1 MSAALRIINKRKP
14 ARLSKSS
21 ESAVK
26 DSGNSSPKSVAK
38 KPRTRLRSP
47 SPTMENQPGPT
58 SSSAPSSLDMATFV
72 ASPDQVISLKSTTQV
87 AGATLDSQLVDLS
100 IKHAPD
106 LHATSSATDTTTVA
120 SNTLLVAP
128 VVNNNPLTI
137 TPSHGRYLLPT
148 EKIERLSKK
157 PTRAQ
162 VVQITTNLRRDN
174 CHYLPIDVVHPEN
187 YDSFETLLM
196 LQYVMNPSKME
207 ECTQWKHWDRDRFCQ
222 ELLSAVPDTSV
233 VRPDSATTFVELVSQ
248 LVLQFNLADPA
259 VEEAFDQQLQ
269 AIDRRFPDATP
280 EQHLRAAQILISRL
294 PELPINWRA
303 ILQRLINGQ
312 EVHITT
318 VKSFRFTWLTQ
329 LAKARQIKEM
339 AEEYGYIVNYSEHT
353 RQLADKPIRKKQS
366 VDESS
371 RTTTTSTAKVLCSGC
386 GRDNHLVATCR
397 FKSTEFFNS
406 YPYAY
411 KGSKA
416 HAMLIA
422 KYPDAT
428 VIPFS
433 ELSKE
438 IPRSSASGSS
448 SSKYGPK
455 STGESQTISDILSTM
470 YNDTSDNNYI
480 DVSVS
485 ATLQASI
492 RRRNNVKALL
502 DTGSLA
508 GDFVAFRTLQALNL
522 EPYIL
527 TDRSKLVCSGLD
539 NSCYDVSSYIALQVT
554 YFSENLNK
562 YVAIELKA
570 TILNSSPVDLV
581 IGRES
586 IRKYNLFTEIPSQ
599 LGARPAMSTVT
610 STSVPACCKDTGS
623 TCGCQPEGRSLLLN
637 GSPKGQFFS
646 QKADLAVAQTQ
657 GILGA
662 LVDNSENILRRA
674 AADVDE
680 IDEASSDTFLPW
692 SPRFFDTDPLSKIHV
707 FGDAVQR
714 KQILDLCEEF
724 RDIFRNELDETPAL
738 VPPFDLKVNETKW
751 KVRANRAPPRPQT
764 TANQADIVTQIKT
777 LLQQGIIEK
786 SQSSHYSQILMVPK
800 PDGSRRMCVDFRNLN
815 DCTEDASFP
824 IPHTKQMFSRIG
836 AQKPKYFG
844 TMDLT
849 QGYHQT
855 PLSIPTKVYT
865 SFIVFS
871 GVYQF
876 TRLPFGLKRAPSYFQ
891 EVMATVVLT
900 GLIYLICEM
909 YIDDCIVYGSDMN
922 QFVDRLRQIFMRFRQ
937 HHLFLKASKCYFGYT
952 ELEYV
957 GKVISENGLKMSQE
971 KIRSVLDFP
980 VPSISKQLKSFLGLT
995 NYFRDFVRNHS
1006 AIVKPLNSMLS
1017 NYSKTKKVEWTK
1029 ESLEAFASIKTEVA
1043 KCTTM
1048 HFINETDPIF
1058 LHTDASDYGIGGY
1071 LFQLVD
1077 GKEHP
1082 IAFVSKSLSLS
1093 QIRWA
1098 VIQKE
1103 AYAIFYV
1110 CMHLKSLLRDRKFT
1124 LRTDHRNLLY
1134 ITENSNP
1141 MIVRWYMALSEY
1153 SFNLEF
1159 ISGEANEVAD
1169 SMSRLCR
1176 NNMTES
1182 PREYSAKLIL
1192 SANIIEKFTLT
1203 QVQYKT
1209 IASVHNSNVGH
1220 FGLDRTLKRLK
1231 AIGKVWEFQRQ
1242 HVRYF
1247 IDHCPCCQKMS
1258 LLKIPIHA
1266 HGFTTST
1273 YTPMEC
1279 LNIDFV
1285 GPFPDDGYVF
1295 VIIDTFTRW
1304 VELYHTSD
1312 ATALSAAQSLLKH
1325 FGRFGAPLQ
1334 LRSDNGPHFVAD
1346 VIREFLILVG
1356 TQHCLTLAY
1365 SKEENAL
1372 VERMIKEIN
1381 RHFRALTFENT
1392 SLKKYAESLPFV
1404 QRILNSNYS
1413 DRLKISA
1420 SQLLFGNIVN
1430 LDRGIFLPVDER
1442 PTSKPLSKHIS
1453 DMLQVQDSLLKASA
1467 KQLLRTDLLHM
1478 TSKEQNLTEFEPNS
1492 YVLVHYRSGAPP
1504 SRLHTF
1510 WRGPMQVISGRNPK
1524 YLLKDLVT
1532 HKEKEYHVSDIK
1544 PFNFDPSTTDPLD
1557 IARRDHLEFFVEKVF
1572 AHRGNLKFKRNLEFH
1587 VKWLNYDESHDSW
1600 EPYAALRDTAQ
1611 LHQYLRLHKL
1621 DKLIPHKFKT

>member
-1 MSAALRIINKRKP
+1 LENSLGPDNSAT
-14 ARLSKSS
+14 SS
-21 ESAVK
+21 VDAAT
-26 DSGNSSPKSVAK
+26 PVA
-38 KPRTRLRSP
+38 
-47 SPTMENQPGPT
+47 NPGPVLR
-58 SSSAPSSLDMATFV
+58 LDPTLA
-72 ASPDQVISLKSTTQV
+72 QV
-87 AGATLDSQLVDLS
+87 AGVSSRLDSPPANFL
-100 IKHAPD
+100 HAPV
-106 LHATSSATDTTTVA
+106 LPATFAPVLPATSVA

-128 VVNNNPLTI
+128 VLNNNPLAI
-137 TPSHGRYLLPT
+137 TPSHGRFLLPP

-162 VVQITTNLRRDN
+162 VVQVTTNLRRDN
-174 CHYLPIDVVHPEN
+174 CHYLPVDVVLQEH
-187 YDSFETLLM
+187 YMSFETLLM
-196 LQYVMNPSKME
+196 RQYVMQPSRMA
-207 ECTQWKHWDRDRFCQ
+207 ECSNWKHWDRERFCE
-222 ELLSAVPDTSV
+222 ELLSAVPDMSV
-233 VRPDSATTFVELVSQ
+233 VRPDSATGFVELISQ
-248 LVLQFNLADPA
+248 LAVTFNLAEPS
-259 VEEAFDQQLQ
+259 VEEVFDQQLQ
-269 AIDRRFPDATP
+269 AIVHRFPDATP
-280 EQHLRAAQILISRL
+280 EQHLKAVQILVSRL
-294 PELPINWRA
+294 PEQPTNWRA
-303 ILQRLINGQ
+303 ILSRRIDGQ
-312 EVHITT
+312 EVHLDT
-318 VKSFRFTWLTQ
+318 VNGFRFTWLAQ
-329 LAKARQIKEM
+329 LAKARNIKEM
-339 AEEYGYIVNYSEHT
+339 AEEFGYVVSYSNNT
-353 RQLADKPIRKKQS
+353 RLTVDKQIKKTLS
-366 VDESS
+366 FEEK
-371 RTTTTSTAKVLCSGC
+371 TPTAGKSTAGLLCSGC
-386 GRDNHLVATCR
+386 GRENHLVATCR
-397 FKSTEFFNS
+397 FKATEFFNS

-416 HAMLIA
+416 HTALVA
-422 KYPDAT
+422 KHPDASF
-428 VIPFS
+428 IPFS
-433 ELSKE
+433 ELSKDT
-438 IPRSSASGSS
+438 PRAPASGSS
-448 SSKYGPK
+448 ASKYGPK
-455 STGESQTISDILSTM
+455 SAGTSMTVSDILSTI
-470 YNDTSDNNYI
+470 YNDNSDNNYI

-485 ATLQASI
+485 ATLQAST

-508 GDFVAFRTLQALNL
+508 GDFVAFRTIQALNL
-522 EPYIL
+522 DPFIL
-527 TDRSKLVCSGLD
+527 THGSKLVCSGLD
-539 NSCYDVSSYIALQVT
+539 NSCYDVSSYIALQVS
-554 YFSENLNK
+554 YFSENLNN
-562 YVAIELKA
+562 YASIELKA
-570 TILNSSPVDLV
+570 TVLNSSPIDLV
-581 IGRES
+581 IGRDT
-586 IRKYNLFTEIPSQ
+586 IRKYNLFSEIPSQ
-599 LGARPAMSTVT
+599 LATRPTMSTVT
-610 STSVPACCKDTGS
+610 SRPVSACCKDTGS
-623 TCGCQPEGRSLLLN
+623 SCGCQPKSRSLLLD
-637 GSPKGQFFS
+637 GSPKGQFS
-646 QKADLAVAQTQ
+646 SPKPDLAASQTR

-662 LVDNSENILRRA
+662 LVDNSEHILRRA
-674 AADVDE
+674 AVDVDE

-692 SPRFFDTDPLSKIHV
+692 SPRFFDSDPLAKIHV
-707 FGDAVQR
+707 FGDEFQR

-724 RDIFRNELDETPAL
+724 RDIFSNELDEAPAL
-738 VPPFDLKVNETKW
+738 VPPFDLKVDDTKW
-751 KVRANRAPPRPQT
+751 KVRGNRAPPRPQT
-764 TANQADIVTQIKT
+764 TANQADMVTQIKT

-786 SQSSHYSQILMVPK
+786 SQSAHYSQILMVPK

-815 DCTEDASFP
+815 ECTEDASFP
-824 IPHTKQMFSRIG
+824 IPHPKQMFSRIG

-844 TMDLT
+844 TMDFT
-849 QGYHQT
+849 QGYHQA
-855 PLSIPTKVYT
+855 PLSMATRVYT
-865 SFIVFS
+865 SFIMFS

-891 EVMATVVLT
+891 EVMATIVLA

-922 QFVDRLRQIFMRFRQ
+922 EFVDRLRQIFMRFRK
-937 HHLFLKASKCYFGYT
+937 HHLFLKASKCHFGYT
-952 ELEYV
+952 EIEYV
-957 GKVISENGLKMSQE
+957 GKVISEKGLKMSQE

-980 VPSISKQLKSFLGLT
+980 VPSVSKQLKSFLGLT

-1017 NYSKTKKVEWTK
+1017 NYSKTKKVEWTA
-1029 ESLEAFASIKTEVA
+1029 ETLAAFESIKNEVA

-1048 HFINETDPIF
+1048 HFLNDTDPIC

-1071 LFQLVD
+1071 LFQVVD

-1103 AYAIFYV
+1103 AYAIFFV
-1110 CMHLKSLLRDRKFT
+1110 CMYLKSLLRDRKFT

-1159 ISGEANEVAD
+1159 ISGETNEVAD

-1176 NNMTES
+1176 NNMKDS
-1182 PREYSAKLIL
+1182 PREYSDKVIL

-1203 QVQYKT
+1203 QVQYRT
-1209 IASVHNSNVGH
+1209 ISSVHNSHVGH

-1295 VIIDTFTRW
+1295 VIVDTFTRW
-1304 VELYHTSD
+1304 VELYHTLD
-1312 ATALSAAQSLLKH
+1312 ATALSAAQCLLKH

-1346 VIREFLILVG
+1346 VIREFLMLIG

-1372 VERMIKEIN
+1372 VERMNKEIN
-1381 RHFRALTFENT
+1381 RHLRALTFENT
-1392 SLKKYAESLPFV
+1392 SLHKYADSLPFV

-1420 SQLLFGNIVN
+1420 AQLLFGNIVN
-1430 LDRGIFLPVDER
+1430 LDRGIFLPRDER
-1442 PTSKPLSKHIS
+1442 PTTSKLSKHMSELLSI
-1453 DMLQVQDSLLKASA
+1453 QDSLLKASA
-1467 KQLLRTDLLHM
+1467 KELLRTDLLHL
-1478 TSKEQNLTEFEPNS
+1478 SSEQQAAHTEFEPNS
-1492 YVLVHYRSGAPP
+1492 YVLVHYRTGAPP

-1510 WRGPMQVISGRNPK
+1510 WRGPMQVMSGRNSR

-1532 HKEKEYHVSDIK
+1532 HKEKEYHVSDMK
-1544 PFNFDPSTTDPLD
+1544 PFKFDPSTTNPLD

-1572 AHRGNLKFKRNLEFH
+1572 GHRGDLKFRKDIEFH

-1611 LHQYLRLHKL
+1611 LHEYLRLHKL
-1621 DKLIPHKFKT
+1621 EKLIPRKFKT